1 MADEVQAAGVFELRA
16 EGGDFRA
23 EIADLTE
30 VAKRF
35 ERATVDAFQR
45 AGKAASDTAALEAS
59 SKRYVSA
66 IEREALATER
76 KTAALVLS
84 GAEMRNAEAAGRG
97 ETANAAAAIGRLEA
111 AEAAYKSLAAQM
123 QQMRDINVF
132 GEMLSKYQ
140 ALGQVEKNIDS
151 LTAALDR
158 LQSEAREAGALQLSV
173 ARVNE
178 DRTREAA
185 DSAAF
190 GMRVAKAQELARAA
204 DYVQF
209 WGSALD
215 MMEAKERELAAVPLF
230 EKEKAAADKLRRTA
244 DATAAFT
251 QLLDQLEAQEK
262 KLAGDNAFVEAL
274 QRRSNAIG
282 KTQADLLELEAAER
296 GVSAQAAPFIDNLR
310 AQEHALGVYS
320 GGMRDARVSANQL
333 KTGLAQLP
341 MQFTDIF
348 TSLAGGQNPLLVF
361 IQQGGQIKDSFGG
374 VGNALRAV
382 ASVITP
388 MAMAIG
394 GAAAAV
400 GSLGLAYKQG
410 SEEVD
415 FYRAALVLTGN
426 AAGATIGQLNAMAI
440 AVSANVGTQAKAAE
454 TLAAL
459 AATGRVAAADLG
471 KLAEAA
477 IRLEREGGPAVKET
491 VKAFADLAKD
501 PSKAVVK
508 LNEDTNFLTLSLYKQ
523 IKALD
528 EQGKTAQ
535 AASLAQ
541 TAYADAVNARAK
553 TLEGGLGTM
562 EKAWRGV
569 SETAKSAWD
578 AMLGVGRQDTADE
591 SLAKVRQRIAQL
603 QGRLSGGRLGASN
616 ATDMLAGDDVIR
628 QQLEAMQE
636 TERVL
641 KRSITTQGQ
650 AASSQAALAAE
661 TKKGIK
667 ALDDQYKAA
676 EKAAEAFKKLA
687 EAGKDLVFGGLAKA
701 NGFDPKLGDQIEKIA
716 AAYKLG
722 SITADQMHQAMTRV
736 MDAQPYL
743 VERTKAEEKALEELD
758 KAIEDVTKSR
768 LKALEASEKENDA
781 AAKRVDSLRK
791 ETDALRDRLAEE
803 LGGKAGKADNEALR
817 KAAELRTATANA
829 TATASDGNEELAR
842 QLWAQVDELK
852 AQLAELNKISAAVRG
867 NEESKEAG
875 KAAKAWEES
884 AKDIRT
890 SLVDAFR
897 TAYQSGEDF
906 GSAMAK
912 TIGNELKARLST
924 AVAEGLAD
932 LVIGFGGYA
941 LTAMRG
947 SSSSAVSSGASSL
960 WDMYS
965 TGNKAYSAYSGST
978 TAQQFIAGYQGSS
991 ASMGAGT
998 VGPVTDGAVGAT
1010 GSGASASSAM
1020 STIGPYAIAAA
1031 IYAIGADQMAEW
1043 SLSFGA
1049 RSLASRNGVQNTTA
1063 GQPGL
1068 QGLDAETI
1076 AGMAEQGVRIAD
1088 PQALTDGLATALFS
1102 FGEKFAAS
1110 VGAKSAIEAAQVLLE
1125 SDSANPSWGEVKF
1138 LGAGGAEIGA
1148 SGMQT
1153 DLSWNAEIAAP
1164 QLVTRSAGAFAQA
1177 MQGSDA
1183 PDWVKTSLGAIP
1195 AELERIT
1202 PDITKQFE
1210 DPLQQAQA
1218 VNQALA
1224 GMLDGISNTFKQLD
1238 GLDEQFG
1245 VLGGAFGQ
1253 LADMSSDAR
1262 NSLVQAVGGMDQ
1274 FQKQTASYVANF
1286 YTDGEKTALT
1296 LDAVG
1301 RELGKVGLTLPT
1313 TRDGFRDLVDAQDL
1327 SSEAGRKAYAT
1338 LMGTADAFASVT
1350 TASRDAADIANERA
1364 GLEQQLLELQGN
1376 TVKLRELERNKLDE
1390 SNRALFD
1397 QVQALTA
1404 QTEAAQEAREFND
1417 ALRAS
1422 FVDLGGVAE
1431 SLVRSVAESTGGAS
1445 GLAGLLTDYFAEF
1458 YSETE
1463 RGAIQAKNLST
1474 ALRDV
1479 GVQVPDTVAGLQSLG
1494 RDGFRALVTAAV
1506 GSGNSAAVGALLQV
1520 SGAFTDLVPSAEDAA
1535 ESMQKLVDAMTDAVT
1550 DAMSVLERTVKRQ
1563 KDAVTAAYD
1572 EAKAAIDAR
1581 EVIAKAA
1588 YTARLR
1594 ALDAER
1600 DALGDGGTGAVRDQI
1615 DAEQDSERARRR
1627 AMASQLEEVEA
1638 RIETAAEAFKA
1649 AMSAVADNIK
1659 ITADDVSRLSGLSSA
1674 LRSTIDGMR
1683 PMGAAAFDRMQA
1695 QAQIRDALATARA
1708 TGELPA
1714 AEDLRRALSEVSKPS
1729 ESLFS
1734 TQVDYLRDF
1743 NKTLNDVTALSD
1755 ITDGQLDIAQQQLT
1769 ALESIRD
1776 LMERSQFAKG
1786 PEADTLR
1793 ADLNKALSDYAKANG
1808 EQFNDIADVFAGF
1821 PLAVET
1827 ALRDSLREQNDAAST
1842 ASDLLIEG
1850 LQEQLDGLKAAFDA
1864 RVEDIA
1870 DRRTAV
1876 EDTQIGVIAAIDAQ
1890 RDALK
1895 LAYDAQIGRLDKI
1908 IEDNQAL
1915 VDAALGTNKI
1925 AGSIEEAVSQLKDKL
1940 SALES
1945 LSTIPAALGGVATA
1959 LAGLPANIASAVAA
1973 ALAGITFNTPAAPT
1987 TTTAAPVQPTLPLVQ
2002 GTPIV
2007 TNTGGAVTTQQGGSY
2022 GPDGVWYPG
2031 GYNWAA
2037 TDHTRA
2043 TGTTPVAT
2051 DPSGLGD
2058 TLRGYL
2064 AAEQYDLF
2072 RSTAMASATANT
2084 LAKAAQVTGY
2094 FPAYLQ
2100 SLVDQGKFAAFAD
2113 GGLHAGGMRL
2123 VGERGPEL
2131 EVTGPARYYS
2141 TDQTMEMLGNPSR
2154 GNDVLVAEVRRLNE
2168 KIAQLESVLVAT
2180 AANTGRTARQLD
2192 RWDGE
2197 GLPTERT

>member
-1 MADEVQAAGVFELRA
+1 MAEEVQAAAVFELRA
-16 EGGDFRA
+16 EGGQLRA
-23 EIADLTE
+23 EIADTAAV
-30 VAKRF
+30 VARF
-35 ERATVDAFQR
+35 ERATVDAFNR

-84 GAEMRNAEAAGRG
+84 AAEMRRAEAAGRG
-97 ETANAAAAIGRLEA
+97 ETANAAAAIARLDA
-111 AEAAYKSLAAQM
+111 AEKGYASLAAQM
-123 QQMRDINVF
+123 QQMKDINVF
-132 GEMLSKYQ
+132 GEMLSKSQ
-140 ALGQVEKNIDS
+140 ALGQVEKNIES
-151 LTAALDR
+151 LTAALNR
-158 LQSEAREAGALQLSV
+158 LQAEAREAGALQLSV

-185 DSAAF
+185 DAAAF
-190 GMRVAKAQELARAA
+190 NARAA
-204 DYVQF
+204 SARELAKSAEYVKFWTAALDEADAKEKELADFRAFDVRLSEAAKLNRASEYVQF

-215 MMEAKERELAAVPLF
+215 TLEAKERELAAVPIF
-230 EKEKAAADKLRRTA
+230 EKEKAAAEKLRRTA

-251 QLLDQLEAQEK
+251 QLLDQLEAEEK

-274 QRRSNAIG
+274 QRRANAIG
-282 KTQADLLELEAAER
+282 KTQADLLELEAAQR
-296 GVSAQAAPFIDNLR
+296 GLSAQAAPHIAALR
-310 AQEHALGVYS
+310 AQEQALGVYS

-382 ASVITP
+382 ASAITP
-388 MAMAIG
+388 MALAIG
-394 GAAAAV
+394 GAAVAV

-415 FYRAALVLTGN
+415 AYRAALVLTGN

-454 TLAAL
+454 TIAAL

-553 TLEGGLGTM
+553 TLEGSLGSL
-562 EKAWRGV
+562 EKAWRGITD
-569 SETAKSAWD
+569 TAKSAWD
-578 AMLGVGRQDTADE
+578 AMLGVGRQDTADQAI
-591 SLAKVRQRIAQL
+591 AKVQQRIAQL

-616 ATDMLAGDDVIR
+616 ATDMLASDDVIR
-628 QQLEAMQE
+628 QQLEAAQE

-641 KRSITTQGQ
+641 KRSIATQGQ
-650 AASSQAALAAE
+650 AAASQAALAAE

-667 ALDDQYKAA
+667 ALDEQYKAA
-676 EKAAEAFKKLA
+676 DKAADALKKLA
-687 EAGKDLVFGGLAKA
+687 EAGKDLVFGELAKA

-722 SITADQMHQAMTRV
+722 SITADQMHQAMTRI

-781 AAKRVDSLRK
+781 AAKRVESLRK

-803 LGGKAGKADNEALR
+803 LGGKVAKEESQGWRVADEIRTAIAEANAAAMDGAPAQRVALLWDQVEALR
-817 KAAELRTATANA
+817 EQLVLHKDIAAAIN
-829 TATASDGNEELAR
+829 GNEDA
-842 QLWAQVDELK
+842 
-852 AQLAELNKISAAVRG
+852 
-867 NEESKEAG
+867 KEAG

-960 WDMYS
+960 WDIYS
-965 TGNKAYSAYSGST
+965 TGNKAYRAYSGST

-1148 SGMQT
+1148 SGMQK

-1195 AELERIT
+1195 AELDRIT
-1202 PDITKQFE
+1202 PDIIKQFE

-1224 GMLDGISNTFKQLD
+1224 GMLDGISITFKQLD
-1238 GLDEQFG
+1238 NLDEQFG

-1262 NSLVQAVGGMDQ
+1262 NSLVQAVGGMEQ

-1397 QVQALTA
+1397 QVQALKA
-1404 QTEAAQEAREFND
+1404 QTEAAQEANGLNLELLRATGQEQAAVNIERQAELEALRKLDPALASVKSLIYEATDAAELWSRQLKLLSGVDSIAPDFMSGD
-1417 ALRAS
+1417 ALFKYRAERIQQTLAAGGIDATVPGILGATRDQILELWNAVGIDGKEAVLEAYGAWQLLNDEMRAAPLQKQLDDIARV
-1422 FVDLGGVAE
+1422 FGDLSMFDPEPLSAVYSRNVAE
-1431 SLVRSVAESTGGAS
+1431 LDSLQKSLDSILGNTAKSLQDA
-1445 GLAGLLTDYFAEF
+1445 LTDMIAD
-1458 YSETE
+1458 
-1463 RGAIQAKNLST
+1463 QK
-1474 ALRDV
+1474 AL
-1479 GVQVPDTVAGLQSLG
+1479 Q
-1494 RDGFRALVTAAV
+1494 GFRAGL
-1506 GSGNSAAVGALLQV
+1506 G
-1520 SGAFTDLVPSAEDAA
+1520 EDIF
-1535 ESMQKLVDAMTDAVT
+1535 S
-1550 DAMSVLERTVKRQ
+1550 
-1563 KDAVTAAYD
+1563 
-1572 EAKAAIDAR
+1572 
-1581 EVIAKAA
+1581 
-1588 YTARLR
+1588 ARLR
-1594 ALDAER
+1594 GMKPADRVASLRQREAQLFGQLGSAKDPVAVAQQLQGVIVSRIKEEADLRRVSSDAQIEALREQISGAER
-1600 DALGDGGTGAVRDQI
+1600 LQRMSEQIGQFTGSMRFSDLSPLGFEDQLSAARSLYETTVAKARGGDETAMGALTGNAQAYLQEARSFFASSEGFAGVFNSVLGELDALGAVDPG
-1615 DAEQDSERARRR
+1615 
-1627 AMASQLEEVEA
+1627 L
-1638 RIETAAEAFKA
+1638 KA
-1649 AMSAVADNIK
+1649 AHD
-1659 ITADDVSRLSGLSSA
+1659 
-1674 LRSTIDGMR
+1674 
-1683 PMGAAAFDRMQA
+1683 
-1695 QAQIRDALATARA
+1695 
-1708 TGELPA
+1708 
-1714 AEDLRRALSEVSKPS
+1714 
-1729 ESLFS
+1729 
-1734 TQVDYLRDF
+1734 
-1743 NKTLNDVTALSD
+1743 
-1755 ITDGQLDIAQQQLT
+1755 QLT
-1769 ALESIRD
+1769 ALEKISA
-1776 LMERSQFAKG
+1776 SQ
-1786 PEADTLR
+1786 E
-1793 ADLNKALSDYAKANG
+1793 ALS
-1808 EQFNDIADVFAGF
+1808 EDVIWASDQEVAA
-1821 PLAVET
+1821 LMQIDT
-1827 ALRDSLREQNDAAST
+1827 ALASREAANQ
-1842 ASDLLIEG
+1842 G
-1850 LQEQLDGLKAAFDA
+1850 K
-1864 RVEDIA
+1864 
-1870 DRRTAV
+1870 
-1876 EDTQIGVIAAIDAQ
+1876 IDAQ
-1890 RDALK
+1890 IK
-1895 LAYDAQIGRLDKI
+1895 LAQAQVDELKTLVADQKAQLVQ
-1908 IEDNQAL
+1908 QAAIAKAL
-1915 VDAALGTNKI
+1915 TAELIKLNGTAAET
-1925 AGSIEEAVSQLKDKL
+1925 ATEAS
-1940 SALES
+1940 
-1945 LSTIPAALGGVATA
+1945 
-1959 LAGLPANIASAVAA
+1959 LAGA
-1973 ALAGITFNTPAAPT
+1973 TP
-1987 TTTAAPVQPTLPLVQ
+1987 
-2002 GTPIV
+2002 
-2007 TNTGGAVTTQQGGSY
+2007 
-2022 GPDGVWYPG
+2022 
-2031 GYNWAA
+2031 
-2037 TDHTRA
+2037 
-2043 TGTTPVAT
+2043 
-2051 DPSGLGD
+2051 
-2058 TLRGYL
+2058 
-2064 AAEQYDLF
+2064 
-2072 RSTAMASATANT
+2072 
-2084 LAKAAQVTGY
+2084 
-2094 FPAYLQ
+2094 
-2100 SLVDQGKFAAFAD
+2100 
-2113 GGLHAGGMRL
+2113 
-2123 VGERGPEL
+2123 
-2131 EVTGPARYYS
+2131 
-2141 TDQTMEMLGNPSR
+2141 
-2154 GNDVLVAEVRRLNE
+2154 
-2168 KIAQLESVLVAT
+2168 
-2180 AANTGRTARQLD
+2180 
-2192 RWDGE
+2192 
-2197 GLPTERT
+2197 